1 MSNPQDRAP
10 SKKRPLSPSSTPGPS
25 SAWPTTTTTSR
36 KTSRPNHEISSAV
49 RETIRNLD
57 SQQLRDVIN
66 QLVNF
71 HPSARET
78 IGDILPTLK
87 PSQTPAVFKN
97 TESIYFKRQVNW
109 CGYILADSWVR
120 HLTMPK
126 ADACDI
132 VSRVVRYEILSI
144 GNSITDYDAGRNHC
158 SEGEYFVDAAIAV
171 LDIGFSML
179 KRTKRLAKPN
189 HPLVECSCV
198 CVDSS
203 PAYSC
208 CASVKYCPVVMSYY
222 LIYGTLRKVKPYL
235 AEIQRHGE
243 GDERDDDE
251 DYWA

>member
-1 MSNPQDRAP
+1 
-10 SKKRPLSPSSTPGPS
+10 
-25 SAWPTTTTTSR
+25 
-36 KTSRPNHEISSAV
+36 
-49 RETIRNLD
+49 
-57 SQQLRDVIN
+57 
-66 QLVNF
+66 
-71 HPSARET
+71 
-78 IGDILPTLK
+78 
-87 PSQTPAVFKN
+87 
-97 TESIYFKRQVNW
+97 
-109 CGYILADSWVR
+109 
-120 HLTMPK
+120 MPK

-189 HPLVECSCV
+189 HPFVECSCV

-251 DYWA
+251 DYWAQRKLPLEPESSEELIRTWVKAVGYATSDGSPHPLRSVMLKYVKLPPMLPYHGPNDQPINIRDPWLYDALMSVDQIIRDKRMPEVKHDSVPEIGGISIGDEDGATGS